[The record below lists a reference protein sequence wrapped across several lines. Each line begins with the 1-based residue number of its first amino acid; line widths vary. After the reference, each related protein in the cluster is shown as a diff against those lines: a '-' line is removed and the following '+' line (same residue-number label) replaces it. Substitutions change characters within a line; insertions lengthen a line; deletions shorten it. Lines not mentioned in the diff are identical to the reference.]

1 MSNEPHQ
8 VIPTQGLT
16 LQFHIIHD
24 RKSRRDFPEVADV
37 HIGVVQWHI
46 WGLQWP
52 LAPIPVL
59 FFVDGKLHAGDY
71 LAHAGVFLSGP
82 HKFRGHYDTDKGFG
96 LPKSSIFDGLVTHWC
111 YLLPRTVHPNFAPF
125 KTYPKGTL
133 LYRKRECNKGMFPHR
148 ILKVKAVRPYARDF
162 QAETL
167 LGFGVSARDSNV
179 HSPLW
184 SDVEP
189 ATPEH
194 VALARDEML
203 SDQRDGDFGT
213 HFPLSIKEI
222 NARAAKLIARLTKQ
236 GKRKHK

>member
-1 MSNEPHQ
+1 MSDTTAIA
-8 VIPTQGLT
+8 IPTQGLT
-16 LQFHIIHD
+16 LQFHIIED
-24 RKSRRDFPEVADV
+24 RKSRRDFPETTAA
-37 HIGVVQWHI
+37 HAGVEGGYSPPV
-46 WGLQWP
+46 
-52 LAPIPVL
+52 PVL
-59 FFVDGKLHAGDY
+59 FFVDGKMHCGRY
-71 LAHAGVFLSGP
+71 LAHSGCFFNGT
-82 HKFRGHYDTDKGFG
+82 HKFRGHYATDMGYG
-96 LPKSSIFDGLVTHWC
+96 LPKTSNFDGLVTHWC
-111 YLLPRTVHPNFAPF
+111 YLLPRMVHPDFVPF

-133 LYRKRECNKGMFPHR
+133 LYRKCEYENGKVTHR
-148 ILKVKAVRPYARDF
+148 ILKVKDVRPYARDF

-203 SDQRDGDFGT
+203 SDQRNGDFGT